1 MDNTFI
7 DAMKVVEEARN
18 GKPVK
23 FSISIEADENA
34 KLQDIGAQIEIQ
46 GPANAL
52 CAMAVGSIVNVL
64 AINLAEAIKK
74 NNFTQ
79 EEADYTWSKMNADL
93 MKYTHSLFTMEGKR
107 LGVNLNCKL
116 KEVKNPMIKEMLR
129 KLF

>member
-23 FSISIEADENA
+23 FSISIEADENT
-34 KLQDIGAQIEIQ
+34 KLLDTEAQIEIQ

-52 CAMAVGSIVNVL
+52 CAMAVGAIVSTL
-64 AINLAEAIKK
+64 ATNASELIKQQNYTQKEAEYLWSAMD
-74 NNFTQ
+74 
-79 EEADYTWSKMNADL
+79 ADM
-93 MKYTHSLFTMEGKR
+93 MKYMHALFAMEGER
-107 LGVNLNCKL
+107 LGVKLNCKL
-116 KEVKNPMIKEMLR
+116 KEVKNPMIKEVLR

>member
-7 DAMKVVEEARN
+7 NAMKIVEEARN

-23 FSISIEADENA
+23 FSISIEADENT
-34 KLQDIGAQIEIQ
+34 KLLDTEAQIEIQ

-52 CAMAVGSIVNVL
+52 CAMAIGSIVNVL
-64 AINLAEAIKK
+64 AINLAEAIKQ
-74 NNFTQ
+74 NDFTQ

-93 MKYTHSLFTMEGKR
+93 MKYTHSLFAMEGEGLDVK
-107 LGVNLNCKL
+107 LNCKL